1 MASAMFDYIIR
12 FFDGRSYIYIYPPY
26 NFLLQIDLLQV
37 RVKVVPYTFQAEVRY
52 KLALCIYINT

>member
-1 MASAMFDYIIR
+1 MSL
-12 FFDGRSYIYIYPPY
+12 YPPY

-52 KLALCIYINT
+52 KLALCIYTHTHIIVSIFLKLRDVRVVSE